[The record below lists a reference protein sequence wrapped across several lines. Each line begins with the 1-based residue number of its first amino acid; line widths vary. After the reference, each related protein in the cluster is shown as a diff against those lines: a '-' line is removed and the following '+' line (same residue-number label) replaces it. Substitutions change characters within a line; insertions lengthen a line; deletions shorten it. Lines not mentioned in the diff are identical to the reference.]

1 MRPQTVQSD
10 AGGAE
15 CLHTL
20 RAFVD
25 DPAAVQVDAVKEA
38 RTLVAAC
45 ELSEAW
51 HSQAAAEARAV
62 YNRCIE
68 RRIARR
74 EEVRRTT
81 AHVRALC
88 LALIESSASTSPNT
102 DMDRAEHARHWART
116 GLQFIILGELD
127 EGERC
132 LDASGARLRQMN
144 EPESV
149 EVLECELQL
158 CGYRA
163 HLAWTRKD
171 LRQVLRHV
179 EEAHAL
185 LEERGG
191 AQFLL
196 TASRMYLSEQVAFR
210 LARRSFE
217 LSEAK
222 GGADDKDATFER
234 RELLRMLDLA
244 LSLLGDTSETGS
256 GAIEEVR
263 SDLSLVPLSRP
274 TPIFSP
280 LSRPLAGRWTSHR
293 FATGSC
299 GCARERRRES

>member
-1 MRPQTVQSD
+1 MRPQLLQSD

-20 RAFVD
+20 RAFLD
-25 DPAAVQVDAVKEA
+25 DPAAVQVDAVRDA
-38 RTLVAAC
+38 RALVAAC
-45 ELSEAW
+45 ELSEEW
-51 HSQAAAEARAV
+51 HTQAAAEARAV

-88 LALIESSASTSPNT
+88 LALIESSASTSPHT
-102 DMDRAEHARHWART
+102 DMERAEHARHWART
-116 GLQFIILGELD
+116 ALQFIILGELD

-196 TASRMYLSEQVAFR
+196 TASRQYLSEQVAFR

-217 LSEAK
+217 LSEAR
-222 GGADDKDATFER
+222 GSAADDKDATFER

-244 LSLLGDTSETGS
+244 LSLLGDTSASGTG
-256 GAIEEVR
+256 ALEE
-263 SDLSLVPLSRP
+263 
-274 TPIFSP
+274 
-280 LSRPLAGRWTSHR
+280 
-293 FATGSC
+293 
-299 GCARERRRES
+299 AR